1 MHTMSYNP
9 AIEKYK
15 SLLVGLDAE
24 SDLIKNLI
32 EIILKKKSKEK
43 NIVVVEIISFN
54 FFENSK
60 GLLLK

>member
-1 MHTMSYNP
+1 MSYYP
-9 AIEKYK
+9 AIDKYK

-32 EIILKKKSKEK
+32 DIIFKKKSKEK
-43 NIVVVEIISFN
+43 NIIVVEIISFN

>member
-1 MHTMSYNP
+1 MSYHP

-15 SLLVGLDAE
+15 SLLVALDPE

-32 EIILKKKSKEK
+32 EIIFKKKSKEK
-43 NIVVVEIISFN
+43 NIIVVEIISFN

-60 GLLLK
+60 GFC

>member
-1 MHTMSYNP
+1 MSYHP

-15 SLLVGLDAE
+15 SLLVGLDE
-24 SDLIKNLI
+24 ECDLIKNLI
-32 EIILKKKSKEK
+32 EIIFKKKSKEK
-43 NIVVVEIISFN
+43 NIIVVEIISFN

>member
-1 MHTMSYNP
+1 MSYNP